1 MYGWALASWW
11 PSSSSSQ
18 TSKHSKGFPHH
29 LYQVSYSSLIGQF
42 LHILISDWSVI
53 VMMLGELEWKDL
65 YFPTNPMMRMHNETA
80 WEIHEEDEHQQ
91 FPGTAVVFIIMFI
104 LGFCL
109 VISNL
114 LVGLAVSD
122 IKELLKTAKRD
133 QLIAQI
139 EMIASVFRF
148 LKSNFIYKI
157 MPQKIKRVVD
167 RLVCRRLCICM
178 NNFIMFLAG
187 WCISVM
193 MMAGRLSM
201 FSMTIILTRDI
212 LERWSNFSSNT
223 VRSLRLWSWQNCWLR
238 TEEWG

>member
-1 MYGWALASWW
+1 
-11 PSSSSSQ
+11 
-18 TSKHSKGFPHH
+18 
-29 LYQVSYSSLIGQF
+29 
-42 LHILISDWSVI
+42 
-53 VMMLGELEWKDL
+53 MLGELEWKDL

-187 WCISVM
+187 
-193 MMAGRLSM
+193 
-201 FSMTIILTRDI
+201 
-212 LERWSNFSSNT
+212 
-223 VRSLRLWSWQNCWLR
+223 
-238 TEEWG
+238 